1 MTERIEGESSISETI
16 SKEKLQTFTNNNKTT
31 SVKMNG
37 ETLQIREERKLMN
50 RIFVES
56 RTRSEIDLPKMV
68 GTYEFSVVSLSIFAP
83 DWSLYYA
90 KGKYVIATQL
100 REFQPDETAI
110 K

>member
-68 GTYEFSVVSLSIFAP
+68 GTYEFRLSPYQYLHQTDLCITPKANMLLP
-83 DWSLYYA
+83 HN
-90 KGKYVIATQL
+90 
-100 REFQPDETAI
+100 
-110 K
+110 